1 MQVNVLNKVAS
12 IRNDTGLNYQII
24 TNVIESDSVLN
35 FLWLA
40 QPTWLAETFKV
51 PSVVGNKHFYL
62 RVAYTR
68 GAEVAVKSSVF

>member
-12 IRNDTGLNYQII
+12 IRNDTGLNYHII

-62 RVAYTR
+62 
-68 GAEVAVKSSVF
+68 SSVYKRSRSGRK